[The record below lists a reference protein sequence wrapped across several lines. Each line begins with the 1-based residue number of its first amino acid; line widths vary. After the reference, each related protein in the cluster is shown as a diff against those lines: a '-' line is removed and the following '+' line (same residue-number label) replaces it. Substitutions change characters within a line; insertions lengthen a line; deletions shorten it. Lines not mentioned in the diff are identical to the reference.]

1 MNYFKQLLC
10 FLLLFFTYSL
20 EAEYQSE
27 IEEIRAEGRGENKEE
42 AILNAKLNAISNF
55 AEFFSRQTILIDDKL
70 SQEVV
75 GILSGAVQEYEI
87 VSEFTNNLEQTV
99 IIINAKVS
107 RDSIQLVE
115 MFDIDPDKASMNV
128 NGSFYASENAKWR
141 FNEKGEIKFINHLLE
156 KIKIIGKRKGFVQA
170 ELPSNPTPTSTGKR
184 GLQNRFD
191 VNYYA
196 TKNMES
202 VFDAVRTTLK
212 SISVT
217 REEYMTIPNRE
228 IFEVELCTDAMLFGE
243 RFEYQK
249 RKGQIP
255 DCEYETYYL
264 RNSRSIEKLQLIE
277 DYVKSEIKS
286 TKVVR
291 QYKGNACKA
300 VPHTRFKEG
309 KHRGIKRIVNER
321 PIKSCLSGAYV
332 KQVLVPK
339 PLGKESAYW
348 PKFLRKND
356 LDKEDFSHN
365 LTFNTC
371 NVANTR
377 RNERVFYP
385 VQRKCRIVNTTCAI
399 PYKNSY
405 GNKDNAAFGLN
416 LPLGGELIARK
427 TIIDTLQESDYDR
440 LDKYKAVKNPDCNES

>member
-1 MNYFKQLLC
+1 MNYFKRLLC

-27 IEEIRAEGRGENKEE
+27 IEEIKAEGRGENKEE
-42 AILNAKLNAISNF
+42 AILKAKLNAISSF
-55 AEFFSRQTILIDDKL
+55 AEFFSQQTVLIDDKL

-75 GILSGAVQEYEI
+75 GLLSGAVQEYEI
-87 VSEFTNNLEQTV
+87 VSEFINDLEQTV

-115 MFDIDPDKASMNV
+115 LFDIDPDKASVNV

-141 FNEKGEIKFINHLLE
+141 FNEKGEIKFLSHLLE
-156 KIKIIGKRKGFVQA
+156 KIKIIGQRKGFVQA
-170 ELPSNPTPTSTGKR
+170 EVPPQAKPTSRGKKI
-184 GLQNRFD
+184 LQNKFD
-191 VNYYA
+191 VDYYA
-196 TKNMES
+196 TENMNS
-202 VFDAVRTTLK
+202 VFEAVRKTLK

-217 REEYMTIPNRE
+217 ENEYETIPDRE
-228 IFEVELCTDAMLFGE
+228 IFEVELCIDAMLFGE
-243 RFEYQK
+243 RFENQK
-249 RKGQIP
+249 RKGMIP

-264 RNSRSIEKLQLIE
+264 RNSRSIEELQRIE

-286 TKVVR
+286 AKVVR
-291 QYKGNACKA
+291 QYTDKSCQAI
-300 VPHTRFKEG
+300 PHRRFQEKQ
-309 KHRGIKRIVNER
+309 HRGIKRIVNER
-321 PIKSCLSGAYV
+321 PIKNCFNDAYV
-332 KQVLVPK
+332 KNVLISK
-339 PLGKESAYW
+339 PLDEDDSYW
-348 PKFLRKND
+348 PRFLRTKD
-356 LDKEDFSHN
+356 LDREVFSHN

-371 NVANTR
+371 NVAYTR

-385 VQRKCRIVNTTCAI
+385 VPRGCRVQAIICAI

-427 TIIDTLQESDYDR
+427 TIIDNLSESDYDR
-440 LDKYKAVKNPDCNES
+440 LEGYKAVKNPDCN